1 MREHEIKMV
10 AKECI
15 KNYFKEDRIV
25 MLDESVMRIKGG
37 IFYIYDLIFFGNK
50 IVISTDTLKK
60 IKKSKNRITNKTL
73 SDNCSYLLENIK
85 RDKYA
90 NYDIVDIRKYG
101 ATPVERIAN
110 YLKEHKKV
118 IYLLES
124 KKFYD
129 KLVQEDL
136 ADRLKLLVINRKIA
150 SLCKNE
156 EVEFQTLG
164 FVMHKDNKM
173 FFESLPGDG
182 IVKIYDHAGQEK
194 KGDDIEVKVGDII
207 LIRSDKNTKYAFN
220 LYEIVTRHSRNF
232 AIKIIWTD
240 IVKGESTN
248 FYVEK
253 LNEKYKKLIK
263 DNVKK

>member
-50 IVISTDTLKK
+50 IVISTDTLKR
-60 IKKSKNRITNKTL
+60 IKKSKSRITNKTL
-73 SDNCSYLLENIK
+73 SENCSYLLENIK
-85 RDKYA
+85 RDKHG
-90 NYDIVDIRKYG
+90 NYNVVDIRKYG
-101 ATPVERIAN
+101 TTPVERVAN
-110 YLKEHKKV
+110 YLKEHKDI

-136 ADRLKLLVINRKIA
+136 EDRLKLLDINRKIA

-156 EVEFQTLG
+156 KAEFQTLG
-164 FVMHKDNKM
+164 LVIQKDGKM
-173 FFESLPGDG
+173 FFENRPGDG
-182 IVKIYDHAGQEK
+182 IVKIYNHSGQEK
-194 KGDDIEVKVGDII
+194 KGDNIEVKVGDII
-207 LIRSDKNTKYAFN
+207 LTRSDRNTKYSFN

-240 IVKGESTN
+240 IIKGESTN

-253 LNEKYKKLIK
+253 LNEKYKKLVK